1 MYTQMPWPIAVAVTL
16 WPILITFLVS
26 IEKHKYEPP
35 SRFFSKQTWNC
46 YDIIWILLLFL
57 LIGCI
62 NWLLVC
68 KELVSLSQRNT
79 YGRLLLL
86 VLPAILLYAIL
97 RFKYGLGISTLGFTF
112 ENSVPRVIL
121 GLRISFVFGF
131 VWFFGALLIGEDQ
144 FLVDMSRWLYNIR
157 VLEMAWDQL
166 FVFFFAAVVAAPIV
180 EESVFRGVMYSPFSR
195 KIGHKGAMFV
205 TSLVWA
211 IWHSHTKSI
220 AALIT
225 MGMIFAYFY
234 VKTRS
239 LIPGIIA
246 HSMTNLIWLITLI
259 YSWLFQSHVLS
270 IDTHKFIVFMALF
283 FFLGFIIL
291 SIISRRLSAKPKA
304 SGGWITRWVHGVK
317 R

>member
-1 MYTQMPWPIAVAVTL
+1 MYNTQMPWPIAVAVTL
-16 WPILITFLVS
+16 WPILMTFLVS
-26 IEKHKYEPP
+26 IEKDKYEPP

-68 KELVSLSQRNT
+68 KVFISLSQRNT
-79 YGRLLLL
+79 YGRLFLL
-86 VLPAILLYAIL
+86 VLPGMLLYAIL

-112 ENSVPRVIL
+112 KNSIPKVIL
-121 GLRISFVFGF
+121 GMRISFVFGF
-131 VWFFGALLIGEDQ
+131 VWFFGALLIGADQ
-144 FLVDMSRWLYNIR
+144 FLVDMSWWLYNIR

-166 FVFFFAAVVAAPIV
+166 FVFFFATVVAAPIV
-180 EESVFRGVMYSPFSR
+180 EESVFRGFMYLPFSR

-211 IWHSHTKSI
+211 IWHSRMQSI

-234 VKTRS
+234 VTTRS
-239 LIPGIIA
+239 LIPSIIA
-246 HSMTNLIWLITLI
+246 HSMTNIIWVTTLI
-259 YSWLFQSHVLS
+259 YSWLFQNDVLS

-283 FFLGFIIL
+283 FLLGFIIL
-291 SIISRRLSAKPKA
+291 SIISRWMSLKPRL
-304 SGGWITRWVHGVK
+304 G
-317 R
+317 